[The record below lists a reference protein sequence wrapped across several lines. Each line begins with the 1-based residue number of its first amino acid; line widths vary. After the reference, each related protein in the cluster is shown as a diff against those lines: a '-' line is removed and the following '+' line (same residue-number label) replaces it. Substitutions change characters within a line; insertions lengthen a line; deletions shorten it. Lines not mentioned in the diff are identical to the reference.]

1 MSMLDISSKNSII
14 NLKVSNEII
23 KCITDVTNIS
33 EEEKKNITDILN
45 TNKCD
50 YEAVDNLRK
59 YIKTSYYQ
67 QIDNIKYDRSLL
79 LLADNLVKGRGDG
92 RISDDDMMK
101 LIKSAEDNN
110 VITVCEKDTLYYI
123 VKNYNTT
130 DKAKTHLENYLIK

>member
-1 MSMLDISSKNSII
+1 MLDISSNNDII

-23 KCITDVTNIS
+23 KCIKDVTNIT

-67 QIDNIKYDRSLL
+67 QIDNVKYDRSLL
-79 LLADNLVKGRGDG
+79 LLADNLVKGQGDG

-110 VITVCEKDTLYYI
+110 VITVCEKNTLYYI

-130 DKAKTHLENYLIK
+130 DKAKQHLENYFK

>member
-1 MSMLDISSKNSII
+1 MSMLDISSNNDII

-23 KCITDVTNIS
+23 KCIKDVTNIT

-67 QIDNIKYDRSLL
+67 QIDNVKYDRSLL
-79 LLADNLVKGRGDG
+79 LLADNLVKGQGDG

-110 VITVCEKDTLYYI
+110 VITVCEKNTLYYI

-130 DKAKTHLENYLIK
+130 DKAKQHLENYFK

>member
-1 MSMLDISSKNSII
+1 MSMLDISSKNDII

-23 KCITDVTNIS
+23 KCITDLTNIS

-79 LLADNLVKGRGDG
+79 LLADNLVKVRGDG

-110 VITVCEKDTLYYI
+110 VITVCEKNTLYYI

-130 DKAKTHLENYLIK
+130 DKAKQHLENYLIK

>member
-1 MSMLDISSKNSII
+1 MLDIISKNDII

-23 KCITDVTNIS
+23 ECITDVTNIS

-92 RISDDDMMK
+92 RISDDDMTR

-110 VITVCEKDTLYYI
+110 VITVCEKNTLYYI

-130 DKAKTHLENYLIK
+130 DKAKLHLENYLIK

>member
-1 MSMLDISSKNSII
+1 MSMLDISSKNDII

-23 KCITDVTNIS
+23 KCITDITNIS

-67 QIDNIKYDRSLL
+67 QIDNVKYDRSLL

-92 RISDDDMMK
+92 RISDDDMTR

-110 VITVCEKDTLYYI
+110 VITVCEKNTLYYI

-130 DKAKTHLENYLIK
+130 DKAKLHLENYLIK

>member
-1 MSMLDISSKNSII
+1 MSMLDISSNNDII

-67 QIDNIKYDRSLL
+67 QIDNVKYDRSLL
-79 LLADNLVKGRGDG
+79 LLADNLVKGQGDG

-110 VITVCEKDTLYYI
+110 VITVCEKNTLYYI

-130 DKAKTHLENYLIK
+130 DKAKQHLENYLIK

>member
-1 MSMLDISSKNSII
+1 MLDISSKNSII

-92 RISDDDMMK
+92 RISDNDMMK

>member
-1 MSMLDISSKNSII
+1 MSMLDISSKNDII

-23 KCITDVTNIS
+23 KCIKDVTNIT

-67 QIDNIKYDRSLL
+67 QIDNVKYDRSLL
-79 LLADNLVKGRGDG
+79 LLADNLVKGQGDG

-110 VITVCEKDTLYYI
+110 VITVCEKNTLYYI

-130 DKAKTHLENYLIK
+130 DKAKQHLENYFK

>member
-1 MSMLDISSKNSII
+1 MLDISSKNDII

-23 KCITDVTNIS
+23 KCITDITNIS

-67 QIDNIKYDRSLL
+67 QIDNVKYDRSLL

-92 RISDDDMMK
+92 RISDDDMTR

-110 VITVCEKDTLYYI
+110 VITVCEKNTLYYI

-130 DKAKTHLENYLIK
+130 DKAKLHLENYLIK

>member
-92 RISDDDMMK
+92 RISDNDMMK

>member
-1 MSMLDISSKNSII
+1 MLDISSKNSII

>member
-1 MSMLDISSKNSII
+1 MLDLVNNVDVID
-14 NLKVSNEII
+14 LKTSNEII
-23 KCITDVTNIS
+23 KCIKDVTNITDD
-33 EEEKKNITDILN
+33 EKKNIITILDKKSCN
-45 TNKCD
+45 YD
-50 YEAVDNLRK
+50 AVENLRK
-59 YIKTSYYQ
+59 YIKTSYYK
-67 QIDNIKYDRSLL
+67 QIDNVKYDRSLL

-92 RISDDDMMK
+92 RISDDDMMQ